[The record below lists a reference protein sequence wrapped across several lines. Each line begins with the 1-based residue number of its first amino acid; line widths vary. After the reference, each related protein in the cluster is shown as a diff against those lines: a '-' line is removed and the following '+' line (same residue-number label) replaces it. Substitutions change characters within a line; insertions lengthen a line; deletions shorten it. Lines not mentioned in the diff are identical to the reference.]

1 MAFQELYKL
10 ASKTGGT
17 LPVFTRFIMDEF
29 CNIGYIPDFTQ
40 KLSTMRSRGI
50 SAQMIVQSLGQLEN
64 RYPFGQADEIIGNC
78 DTKLMLGA
86 NDAHTTHYIVD
97 LIGKTTVEQHSHSRS
112 DKVVLDAGGIT
123 RREVGR
129 HLITPD
135 ELLRLDN
142 REALLIVRGI
152 YPAKIQKLYYKEH
165 PEAVILEHLN
175 PLDSAPHSAPS
186 TSAHHRR
193 RLRALPNPSRADRDT
208 DP

>member
-1 MAFQELYKL
+1 
-10 ASKTGGT
+10 
-17 LPVFTRFIMDEF
+17 
-29 CNIGYIPDFTQ
+29 
-40 KLSTMRSRGI
+40 
-50 SAQMIVQSLGQLEN
+50 MIVQSLGQLEN

-165 PEAVILEHLN
+165 PEAIILEHLN
-175 PLDSAPHSAPS
+175 PLDSAPHLDAPQYQPPPPPPPPPGS
-186 TSAHHRR
+186 ISN
-193 RLRALPNPSRADRDT
+193 PNPHQIQEPWALNPELEREIEDIPADFQ
-208 DP
+208 P